1 MSGIV
6 TRWVLA
12 AGLPAALFS
21 LSACGPGY
29 QDLPL
34 PGTGAEGD
42 SYRLEVA
49 FDDAVNLAQGAQVKV
64 GGLPVGRVQQVR
76 VSGFKA
82 VAELDIESDV
92 SIPTGSTARLRYDTP
107 LGELFVEL
115 DPAAT
120 GEPLGDGDEITARD
134 TSTAPSVE
142 DTLAQASLLINGG
155 GLTEIQTIDEEL
167 NSALGGREDV
177 VRDVLERSLRLVR
190 GANGSR
196 ADLDHMLRNLNQAA
210 RALARRRG
218 VFKKAL
224 AEVGPLA
231 DMLRADTPALE
242 RLLRRTTAV
251 TARANTAMART
262 QDQSVQ
268 ILDQLGPILEQIL
281 SVEPEFVHELATL
294 PRADDVL
301 SQMIPGDFIGLDA
314 LIHLD
319 LTRLLDDSSGVD
331 GPPGGGNDG
340 DSGLVPDLPA
350 LLGDAGPLALD
361 PLGQLLPG
369 LTRQERSEKR

>member
-155 GLTEIQTIDEEL
+155 GLTELQTINEEL
-167 NSALGGREDV
+167 NTAIGGREDV
-177 VRDVLERSLRLVR
+177 VRDVLGRSLDLLR
-190 GANGSR
+190 GVNAGSH
-196 ADLDHMLRNLNQAA
+196 DLDGLLRDLSEASQA
-210 RALARRRG
+210 LTERRG
-218 VFKKAL
+218 VFKEAL
-224 AEVGPLA
+224 AELGPLA
-231 DMLRADTPALE
+231 DVLREETPKLN
-242 RLLRRTTAV
+242 RLLQRTTTV
-251 TARANTAMART
+251 TARANSVMART
-262 QDQSVQ
+262 QDQTVQ
-268 ILDQLGPILEQIL
+268 ILEQLGPILEEIL
-281 SVEPEFVHELATL
+281 SAEPEFVHGLTAVQN
-294 PRADDVL
+294 ADAL
-301 SQMIPGDFIGLDA
+301 LRQMIPGDFLPLQAI
-314 LIHLD
+314 INLD
-319 LTRLLDDSSGVD
+319 LTRLLDDSQ
-331 GPPGGGNDG
+331 GGDPAPDDDNG
-340 DSGLVPDLPA
+340 GLLPDLPGVVSGPGPLPDTLA
-350 LLGDAGPLALD
+350 DLLGG
-361 PLGQLLPG
+361 LGRN
-369 LTRQERSEKR
+369 RQERDR